1 MTTHDDPPA
10 SPVDSDE
17 LVRPPQRLN
26 YAAHGGAQRAML
38 AFSATVEGLG
48 LERSLLTLIK
58 TRASQINGC
67 AYCIDMHTIDA
78 VADGESHQRLHAL
91 AAWRETPFFTARERA
106 ALALTEAI
114 TVLGGGV
121 SDEVFDAAADEF
133 SEAEM
138 VALTWAAA
146 MINTW
151 NRVAITARATPG
163 RHRAA

>member
-1 MTTHDDPPA
+1 MA
-10 SPVDSDE
+10 SRRAYSRPTR
-17 LVRPPQRLN
+17 RPPPEWVSRWRSRPVV
-26 YAAHGGAQRAML
+26 AQADL
-38 AFSATVEGLG
+38 VQSDVT
-48 LERSLLTLIK
+48 TLDH
-58 TRASQINGC
+58 S
-67 AYCIDMHTIDA
+67 
-78 VADGESHQRLHAL
+78 
-91 AAWRETPFFTARERA
+91 A

-114 TVLGGGV
+114 TVLDGGV